1 MRSRP
6 EPPPE
11 AALIRSALKARRL
24 TARSAAAAAG
34 ISDARWRQI
43 ISGYQS
49 VSGNHIPVRAPA
61 DTLARM
67 AQAAGVTADELA
79 EAGREDAA
87 AELREIAPAAP
98 ASQSSAQVEAITALL
113 ATLPPDAQQEV
124 LRRLQQNPAVNT
136 QTPADERRA
145 G

>member
-87 AELREIAPAAP
+87 AELREIAPA
-98 ASQSSAQVEAITALL
+98 SQSSAQVEAITALL

-124 LRRLQQNPAVNT
+124 LRRLQQKPAVNT